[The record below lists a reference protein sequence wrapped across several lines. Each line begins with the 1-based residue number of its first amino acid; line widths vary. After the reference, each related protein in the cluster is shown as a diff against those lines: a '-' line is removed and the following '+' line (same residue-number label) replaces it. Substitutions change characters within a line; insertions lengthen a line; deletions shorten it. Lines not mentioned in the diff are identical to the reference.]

1 MGYLFLTF
9 STNPISYY
17 SILKMTFQHIE
28 FLFALAL
35 IIPLTVLFV
44 MVLKWKKNVRKK
56 IGDEELVNSL
66 TAGYSHR
73 NYNWKFI
80 LIIIALALCIVG
92 AANLRSPKQGS
103 TGDRTGIDVMVAL
116 DVSNSMLAQDIKPN
130 RLERARQVINKL
142 IDKMGN
148 NRMGLVL
155 FAGQAFLQMP
165 LTGDLAA
172 AHMYVSNASTD
183 AVPNQGTVIGD
194 ALRLCNTSLDNK
206 EKKYKAIIL
215 ISDGEDQDETAAKA
229 VEALQQNGVIVYT
242 VGIGSPDGAPIF
254 DPAIKDFKKDEKG
267 VTVVSKL
274 NEKDLKD
281 IAEKTG
287 GQYQLFTNA
296 DDVSTKLYKS
306 LDNMEKKHIG
316 GSGIKVYN
324 SYFQWFLLVA
334 FILLLLEIVIPERKM
349 KWFSWSK

>member
-1 MGYLFLTF
+1 M
-9 STNPISYY
+9 S
-17 SILKMTFQHIE
+17 FQNTE

-35 IIPLTVLFV
+35 LIPLTGLFV
-44 MVLKWKKNVRKK
+44 LVLKWKKKVRRK
-56 IGDEELVNSL
+56 IGDEELVNAL
-66 TAGYSHR
+66 TNNYSSR

-80 LIIIALALCIVG
+80 VVIIALSFCIIG

-103 TGDRTGIDVMVAL
+103 TGDRAGIDVMIAL
-116 DVSNSMLAQDIKPN
+116 DVSNSMLAQDVKPN

-172 AHMYVSNASTD
+172 AHLYVSNASPD
-183 AVPNQGTVIGD
+183 AVPSQGTVIGD

-206 EKKYKAIIL
+206 EKKYKAVIL
-215 ISDGEDQDETAAKA
+215 ISDGEDHDEDAAKA
-229 VEALQQNGVIVYT
+229 VDELQQNGVIVYT
-242 VGIGSPDGAPIF
+242 VGIGSPEGAPIF
-254 DPAIKDFKKDEKG
+254 DPALNDFKKDENG

-281 IAEKTG
+281 IAAKTG

-296 DDVSTKLYKS
+296 DDVSTRLAKVM
-306 LDNMEKKHIG
+306 DNMEKRHIG
-316 GSGIKVYN
+316 GSGIRVYS

-334 FILLLLEIVIPERKM
+334 FILLLLEIIIPERKM

>member
-1 MGYLFLTF
+1 M
-9 STNPISYY
+9 S
-17 SILKMTFQHIE
+17 FQHID

-35 IIPLTVLFV
+35 IIPLTGLF
-44 MVLKWKKNVRKK
+44 MLVLKWKKNVRKK
-56 IGDEELVNSL
+56 MGDVELINVL
-66 TAGYSHR
+66 TGDYSHK
-73 NYNWKFI
+73 NYNWKFV
-80 LIIIALALCIVG
+80 LMIIAIALSIVG
-92 AANLRSPKQGS
+92 AANLRSPQQGS

-194 ALRLCNTSLDNK
+194 ALRLCNTSLDNN
-206 EKKYKAIIL
+206 EKKYKAVIL
-215 ISDGEDQDETAAKA
+215 VSDGEDQDQTANKA
-229 VEALQQNGVIVYT
+229 VDLLIQNGVIVYT
-242 VGIGSPDGAPIF
+242 VGIGSPEGAPIF
-254 DPAIKDFKKDEKG
+254 DPTTKDFKKDETG
-267 VTVVSKL
+267 ITVVSKL
-274 NEKDLKD
+274 NEKDMKN

-296 DDVSTKLYKS
+296 DDVSTKLFKS

-324 SYFQWFLLVA
+324 TYFQWFLLVA
-334 FILLLLEIVIPERKM
+334 FILLLLEIVIPERKT